1 MPSTASTAALLT
13 IDADAVVANWRR
25 LAAMAPADACASVA
39 SNAACASVVSNAA
52 CAAVVKADAY
62 GLGMAE
68 IAPRLAA
75 AGCRDFIVALPDE
88 ALALRPLLPA
98 AARLY
103 VLGGLFDSDDIA
115 ALYARHDIRPVLNHL
130 GEIARWTA
138 LGARLGRKPPAA
150 IHIDTGMNRLGLGPG
165 ELATLQAE
173 PDRLDGIDIA
183 LWISHLACS
192 EEAEAAM
199 NAEQLDRFTA
209 ALARL
214 PSAPASLANSSGI
227 FRGPGFHFQLLR
239 PGAALYG
246 INPTPGQANPM
257 RDVVRLTAPVLQ
269 VREVEAGMTVG
280 YNATRRFAQ
289 KTRVATLALGYAD
302 GYYRSASNRGM
313 VYIAGRPAPVV
324 GRVSMDLITV
334 DIGDLPVDA
343 VKPGDRADIIGPH
356 NPVDAVA
363 AQAGT
368 IGYEIL
374 TSLGARYHRR
384 YAPLDSR
391 NSQ

>member
-1 MPSTASTAALLT
+1 MSSTASVAALLT

-25 LAAMAPADACASVA
+25 LAAMAPA
-39 SNAACASVVSNAA
+39 AACAG
-52 CAAVVKADAY
+52 VVKADAY

-103 VLGGLFDSDDIA
+103 VLGGLFDSDDVA
-115 ALYARHDIRPVLNHL
+115 ALYARHDIRPALNHL
-130 GEIARWTA
+130 GEIARWAA

-165 ELATLQAE
+165 ELATLLAE
-173 PDRLDGIDIA
+173 PDRLGGIDVA
-183 LWISHLACS
+183 LWVSHLACS
-192 EEAEAAM
+192 EDAEAAM

-280 YNATRRFAQ
+280 YNATRRFGE
-289 KTRVATLALGYAD
+289 KTRLATLAAGYAD
-302 GYYRSASNRGM
+302 GYHRSAGNRG
-313 VYIAGRPAPVV
+313 VVHIAGRPAPVV

-343 VKPGDRADIIGPH
+343 VKPGDCADLIGPH

-374 TSLGARYHRR
+374 TSLGARYRRR